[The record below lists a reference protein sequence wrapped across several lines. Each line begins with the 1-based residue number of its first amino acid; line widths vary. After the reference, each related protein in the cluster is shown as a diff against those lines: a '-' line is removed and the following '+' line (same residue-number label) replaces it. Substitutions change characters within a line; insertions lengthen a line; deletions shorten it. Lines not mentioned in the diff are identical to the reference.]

1 MASQKKFSTFSE
13 QVEWLQ
19 SEKKLVI
26 DDKKRAEDILQRIGY
41 FSLIGGYKYL
51 FRVPLTKKYKENTS
65 FEEIYSLYLFD
76 GELRELFF
84 KYLLQIERHLRSLIS
99 YYFSELY
106 GESQSAYLNIDN
118 LPFGSKKAYSTS
130 SMFLISF
137 CLRLSNKSSRLYLCL
152 TIS

>member
-51 FRVPLTKKYKENTS
+51 FRVPLTKKYK
-65 FEEIYSLYLFD
+65 
-76 GELRELFF
+76 R
-84 KYLLQIERHLRSLIS
+84 K
-99 YYFSELY
+99 
-106 GESQSAYLNIDN
+106 
-118 LPFGSKKAYSTS
+118 
-130 SMFLISF
+130 
-137 CLRLSNKSSRLYLCL
+137 
-152 TIS
+152 